1 MFMSIVVNVKT
12 LFVIPGKIVSFK
24 LVNEGE
30 QNLTTPMKLHKVQHS
45 PTQPATIQQ
54 PSHIITIHQPT
65 QTTTSYLHTQ
75 NLDKIKKHPS

>member
-1 MFMSIVVNVKT
+1 MSTVANVKT
-12 LFVIPGKIVSFK
+12 LFVTPGKIVSFK
-24 LVNEGE
+24 LVNERE

-65 QTTTSYLHTQ
+65 HTTTSYLHTQ